1 METRQHR
8 DREGMLRWEVEDDPD
23 VWVPHVGEMREGK
36 VRGNFVHIRI
46 HSLIYVCKWARYI
59 VLRT

>member
-23 VWVPHVGEMREGK
+23 VWVPHVSEMREEK

-46 HSLIYVCKWARYI
+46 HSLVYVRKWA
-59 VLRT
+59 